1 MLSLYNGALPTDK
14 LYTQWE
20 AMAQSKNYGAVSI
33 FSGIVRR
40 EQNLKS
46 QNPKTPTAEISLDN
60 FKGCADSCARSY
72 LSGSADAQE
81 ANSLEIAEKMTQIL
95 DSSDI
100 EALSF
105 DIYKPLLEKWFNSWQ
120 EKAHNVGA
128 YVCMAHSIGDVPC
141 GKSSFMCAI
150 ISSHRKVAL
159 SLYAEFVEDFKA
171 NAPIWKYDIINGQR
185 IYAKTRSK
193 ALKGS
198 GILCS

>member
-1 MLSLYNGALPTDK
+1 MLSLYHGALPTGE

-20 AMAQSKNYGAVSI
+20 ALAQSKNCGAVSI
-33 FSGIVRR
+33 FSGIVRK
-40 EQNLKS
+40 EQHLKS
-46 QNPKTPTAEISLDN
+46 QNPKTPTAEIFLDN

-81 ANSLEIAEKMTQIL
+81 ANSLEIAEKMMQFL

-105 DIYKPLLEKWFNSWQ
+105 DIYKPLLEKWFHSWQ
-120 EKAHNVGA
+120 EKAHNMGA

-141 GKSSFMCAI
+141 GKSSFMCGI

-159 SLYAEFVEDFKA
+159 SLYAELIEDFKA
-171 NAPIWKYDIINGQR
+171 NAPIWKYDVINHKR
-185 IYAKTRSK
+185 IYAKERSK

-198 GILCS
+198 GILCK